1 MPSLSVLS
9 TEFLDGLTCHEVA
22 PPERRVSFIDTLTL
36 DQTEY
41 PLDWLVD
48 GILVAGQPAIV
59 GGAKKVLKTSILVDL
74 AFALGTGGSFLGRF
88 RAEQRR
94 RVGVISGES
103 GQATL
108 QETYRRVRQSRQF
121 PEQAASTSV
130 FWSFRLPQ
138 LTSKADLLDLER
150 AITEHAL
157 EVVVFDPLYL
167 ALLAGNSDIQASNLY
182 QIGPLLADV
191 AQLCLEAGATPIL
204 AHHTRKSTGLN
215 FEPAELE
222 DLAFAG
228 VQEYARQWW
237 LIGRREKYQPGTGNH
252 KIWLNI
258 GGSVGFSG
266 LWAVDIDEGQV
277 RADFGG
283 RRWDV
288 SVRSA
293 TEERTAQQRQRDQ
306 RQTEQD
312 FEERQRI
319 VQVLERHPEGESKSR
334 IGSLAR
340 LGRAKVDRL
349 LDALIE
355 AGEVEETTVRR
366 AAGGAGQR
374 GYAGYKLVD
383 NDGEEVDDV
392 TDGTEE

>member
-9 TEFLDGLTCHEVA
+9 TEFLDGLTCHEVT
-22 PPERRVSFIDTLTL
+22 PPERRVSFIDTLTF

-88 RAEQRR
+88 RTEQRR
-94 RVGVISGES
+94 RVGIISGES

-108 QETYRRVRQSRQF
+108 QETYRRIRQSRQF

-138 LTSKADLLDLER
+138 LTSRADLLDLER

-191 AQLCLEAGATPIL
+191 ARLCLEAGATPIL
-204 AHHTRKSTGLN
+204 AHHTRKSSGLN
-215 FEPAELE
+215 FEPPELE

-228 VQEYARQWW
+228 VQEYARTWW

-252 KIWLNI
+252 KIWFNV

-283 RRWDV
+283 RGWDV
-288 SVRSA
+288 TVRSA
-293 TEERTAQQRQRDQ
+293 TEERTAQQQQRVQ
-306 RQTEQD
+306 QQSERD
-312 FEERQRI
+312 FEDRQRI
-319 VQVLERHPEGESKSR
+319 VGVLERHPEGESKSR

-392 TDGTEE
+392 THEQEE

>member
-1 MPSLSVLS
+1 
-9 TEFLDGLTCHEVA
+9 
-22 PPERRVSFIDTLTL
+22 
-36 DQTEY
+36 
-41 PLDWLVD
+41 
-48 GILVAGQPAIV
+48 
-59 GGAKKVLKTSILVDL
+59 
-74 AFALGTGGSFLGRF
+74 
-88 RAEQRR
+88 
-94 RVGVISGES
+94 
-103 GQATL
+103 
-108 QETYRRVRQSRQF
+108 
-121 PEQAASTSV
+121 V

-138 LTSKADLLDLER
+138 LTSRADLLDLER

-191 AQLCLEAGATPIL
+191 ARLCLEAGATPIL
-204 AHHTRKSTGLN
+204 AHHTRKSTGHN

-237 LIGRREKYQPGTGNH
+237 LIGRRERYQPGTGNH

-392 TDGTEE
+392 TNEQEE